1 MESKAML
8 DDVLASIKNMVVNY
22 SIALNE
28 ASSEFI
34 YKEYLKEF
42 MELSSL
48 AKELY
53 NLEYSLEWV
62 TLKEANS
69 KDIKTLL
76 TKQNNQNNQHLLLDS
91 ANKRWYNIIVRKK
104 DILTRYNIV
113 LVKGN
118 DLYDVSTKQRF

>member
-8 DDVLASIKNMVVNY
+8 NDVLASIKNMVVNY

-76 TKQNNQNNQHLLLDS
+76 TKQKNQNN
-91 ANKRWYNIIVRKK
+91 
-104 DILTRYNIV
+104 
-113 LVKGN
+113 
-118 DLYDVSTKQRF
+118 

>member
-8 DDVLASIKNMVVNY
+8 NDVLASIKNMVVNY

-76 TKQNNQNNQHLLLDS
+76 TKQKSQNNQHLLLDS
-91 ANKRWYNIIVRKK
+91 ANKRWYNIVVRKK
-104 DILTRYNIV
+104 DNLTRYNIV

>member
-8 DDVLASIKNMVVNY
+8 NDVLASIKNMVVNY

-62 TLKEANS
+62 TLKEVNS

-76 TKQNNQNNQHLLLDS
+76 TKQKSQNN
-91 ANKRWYNIIVRKK
+91 
-104 DILTRYNIV
+104 
-113 LVKGN
+113 
-118 DLYDVSTKQRF
+118 

>member
-8 DDVLASIKNMVVNY
+8 NDVLASIKNMVVNY

-34 YKEYLKEF
+34 YKEYLKQF

-76 TKQNNQNNQHLLLDS
+76 TKQKSQNN
-91 ANKRWYNIIVRKK
+91 
-104 DILTRYNIV
+104 
-113 LVKGN
+113 
-118 DLYDVSTKQRF
+118 

>member
-8 DDVLASIKNMVVNY
+8 NDVLASIKNMVVNY

-76 TKQNNQNNQHLLLDS
+76 KN
-91 ANKRWYNIIVRKK
+91 
-104 DILTRYNIV
+104 
-113 LVKGN
+113 
-118 DLYDVSTKQRF
+118 

>member
-8 DDVLASIKNMVVNY
+8 NDVLASIKNMVVNY

-69 KDIKTLL
+69 KDIKTLF
-76 TKQNNQNNQHLLLDS
+76 TKQKSQNN
-91 ANKRWYNIIVRKK
+91 
-104 DILTRYNIV
+104 
-113 LVKGN
+113 
-118 DLYDVSTKQRF
+118 

>member
-8 DDVLASIKNMVVNY
+8 NDVLASIKNMVVNY

-69 KDIKTLL
+69 KDIKALL
-76 TKQNNQNNQHLLLDS
+76 TKQKSQNN
-91 ANKRWYNIIVRKK
+91 
-104 DILTRYNIV
+104 
-113 LVKGN
+113 
-118 DLYDVSTKQRF
+118 

>member
-8 DDVLASIKNMVVNY
+8 NDVLASIKNMVVNY

-76 TKQNNQNNQHLLLDS
+76 RKQKSQNN
-91 ANKRWYNIIVRKK
+91 
-104 DILTRYNIV
+104 
-113 LVKGN
+113 
-118 DLYDVSTKQRF
+118 

>member
-76 TKQNNQNNQHLLLDS
+76 TKQNN
-91 ANKRWYNIIVRKK
+91 
-104 DILTRYNIV
+104 
-113 LVKGN
+113 
-118 DLYDVSTKQRF
+118 

>member
-1 MESKAML
+1 ML
-8 DDVLASIKNMVVNY
+8 NDVLASIKNMVVNY

-42 MELSSL
+42 MDLSSL

-76 TKQNNQNNQHLLLDS
+76 TKQKSQNN
-91 ANKRWYNIIVRKK
+91 
-104 DILTRYNIV
+104 
-113 LVKGN
+113 
-118 DLYDVSTKQRF
+118 

>member
-8 DDVLASIKNMVVNY
+8 ADVLASIKSMVVNY
-22 SIALNE
+22 SLALNE

-42 MELSSL
+42 TELSSL

-62 TLKEANS
+62 TLKEATS
-69 KDIKTLL
+69 KDIKALL
-76 TKQNNQNNQHLLLDS
+76 TKQKNQNN
-91 ANKRWYNIIVRKK
+91 
-104 DILTRYNIV
+104 
-113 LVKGN
+113 
-118 DLYDVSTKQRF
+118 

>member
-8 DDVLASIKNMVVNY
+8 NDVLASIKNMVVNY

-62 TLKEANS
+62 TLKETNS

-76 TKQNNQNNQHLLLDS
+76 TKQKSQNN
-91 ANKRWYNIIVRKK
+91 
-104 DILTRYNIV
+104 
-113 LVKGN
+113 
-118 DLYDVSTKQRF
+118 

>member
-8 DDVLASIKNMVVNY
+8 NDVLVSIKNMVVNY

-76 TKQNNQNNQHLLLDS
+76 TKQKSQNN
-91 ANKRWYNIIVRKK
+91 
-104 DILTRYNIV
+104 
-113 LVKGN
+113 
-118 DLYDVSTKQRF
+118 

>member
-76 TKQNNQNNQHLLLDS
+76 TKQNNQNN
-91 ANKRWYNIIVRKK
+91 
-104 DILTRYNIV
+104 
-113 LVKGN
+113 
-118 DLYDVSTKQRF
+118 

>member
-1 MESKAML
+1 MESKDML
-8 DDVLASIKNMVVNY
+8 NDVLASIKNMVVNY

-76 TKQNNQNNQHLLLDS
+76 TKQKSQNN
-91 ANKRWYNIIVRKK
+91 
-104 DILTRYNIV
+104 
-113 LVKGN
+113 
-118 DLYDVSTKQRF
+118 

>member
-8 DDVLASIKNMVVNY
+8 NDVLASIKNMVVNY

-53 NLEYSLEWV
+53 NLEYSLEWL

-76 TKQNNQNNQHLLLDS
+76 TKQKSQNN
-91 ANKRWYNIIVRKK
+91 
-104 DILTRYNIV
+104 
-113 LVKGN
+113 
-118 DLYDVSTKQRF
+118 

>member
-8 DDVLASIKNMVVNY
+8 NDVLASIKNMVVNY
-22 SIALNE
+22 STALNE

-76 TKQNNQNNQHLLLDS
+76 TKQKSQNN
-91 ANKRWYNIIVRKK
+91 
-104 DILTRYNIV
+104 
-113 LVKGN
+113 
-118 DLYDVSTKQRF
+118 

>member
-8 DDVLASIKNMVVNY
+8 NDVLASIKNMVVNY

-62 TLKEANS
+62 TLKEANN

-76 TKQNNQNNQHLLLDS
+76 TKQKSQNN
-91 ANKRWYNIIVRKK
+91 
-104 DILTRYNIV
+104 
-113 LVKGN
+113 
-118 DLYDVSTKQRF
+118 

>member
-1 MESKAML
+1 MESKAMIN
-8 DDVLASIKNMVVNY
+8 DVLASIKNMVVNY

-76 TKQNNQNNQHLLLDS
+76 TKQKSQNN
-91 ANKRWYNIIVRKK
+91 
-104 DILTRYNIV
+104 
-113 LVKGN
+113 
-118 DLYDVSTKQRF
+118 

>member
-8 DDVLASIKNMVVNY
+8 NDVLASVKNMVVNY

-42 MELSSL
+42 MDLSSL

-76 TKQNNQNNQHLLLDS
+76 TKQKSQNN
-91 ANKRWYNIIVRKK
+91 
-104 DILTRYNIV
+104 
-113 LVKGN
+113 
-118 DLYDVSTKQRF
+118 

>member
-8 DDVLASIKNMVVNY
+8 NDVLASIKNMVVNY

-42 MELSSL
+42 MDLSSL

-76 TKQNNQNNQHLLLDS
+76 TKQKSQNNQHLLLDS

-104 DILTRYNIV
+104 DILARYNIV

>member
-1 MESKAML
+1 MGSKAML
-8 DDVLASIKNMVVNY
+8 NDVLASIKNMVVNY

-76 TKQNNQNNQHLLLDS
+76 TKQKSQNN
-91 ANKRWYNIIVRKK
+91 
-104 DILTRYNIV
+104 
-113 LVKGN
+113 
-118 DLYDVSTKQRF
+118 

>member
-8 DDVLASIKNMVVNY
+8 NDVLASIKTMVVNY

-34 YKEYLKEF
+34 YKEYLTEF
-42 MELSSL
+42 IELSSL

-76 TKQNNQNNQHLLLDS
+76 TKQKSQNN
-91 ANKRWYNIIVRKK
+91 
-104 DILTRYNIV
+104 
-113 LVKGN
+113 
-118 DLYDVSTKQRF
+118 

>member
-8 DDVLASIKNMVVNY
+8 DDILANVKSMVVNY

-34 YKEYLKEF
+34 YKEFLKEF
-42 MELSSL
+42 NALSSL

-62 TLKEANS
+62 TLKEAPT
-69 KDIKTLL
+69 KDIKSAIS
-76 TKQNNQNNQHLLLDS
+76 KQKN
-91 ANKRWYNIIVRKK
+91 
-104 DILTRYNIV
+104 ILTN
-113 LVKGN
+113 
-118 DLYDVSTKQRF
+118 

>member
-1 MESKAML
+1 ML
-8 DDVLASIKNMVVNY
+8 NDVLASIKNMVVNY

-53 NLEYSLEWV
+53 NLEYSLAWV

-76 TKQNNQNNQHLLLDS
+76 TKQKSQNN
-91 ANKRWYNIIVRKK
+91 
-104 DILTRYNIV
+104 
-113 LVKGN
+113 
-118 DLYDVSTKQRF
+118 